1 MERKLATIR
10 KINDLSPI
18 EGADKIE
25 VATVD
30 GWKVVVAK
38 DVGHKIGDW
47 VVYCEIDSFL
57 PIKEEFEFLRKSSYK
72 KM

>member
-10 KINDLSPI
+10 IIDDIQPI

-25 VATVD
+25 LVTVG

-38 DVGHKIGDW
+38 GHLA
-47 VVYCEIDSFL
+47 VVSQNAASA
-57 PIKEEFEFLRKSSYK
+57 PRQRR
-72 KM
+72 